1 MGNMTALALAEEV
14 GELATLETALA
25 IHLSSNHYP
34 PVHPIFIPTCIE
46 AINYAS
52 CEDWDVE
59 IEMPNGV
66 TKTVGQIVEGLHL
79 GAFIPQ
85 EY

>member
-1 MGNMTALALAEEV
+1 MGNATAIALAEEV
-14 GELATLETALA
+14 DSLVSLEGALA

-34 PVHPIFIPTCIE
+34 PVHPIFIPTCVE
-46 AINYAS
+46 AINYAT
-52 CEDWDVE
+52 CGDWDVV

-66 TKTVGQIVEGLHL
+66 AKTVGGIVEGLHL
-79 GAFIPQ
+79 SAFIPD

>member
-14 GELATLETALA
+14 GELATLETAIA

-34 PVHPIFIPTCIE
+34 PVHSIFIPTCIE

-52 CEDWDVE
+52 CDDWDVE
-59 IEMPNGV
+59 IEMPNGI

-79 GAFIPQ
+79 GAFIPE

>member
-1 MGNMTALALAEEV
+1 MGNQTAIALA
-14 GELATLETALA
+14 GEIDSLVTLETAIA

-46 AINYAS
+46 AINLAS
-52 CEDWDVE
+52 CDDWDVE

-66 TKTVGQIVEGLHL
+66 TKTVAGIVEGLHL
-79 GAFIPQ
+79 SAFIPE